1 MNSHYAGGRSRA
13 NNPEKNNMIKKV
25 TISLLLLTAL
35 PVLAMQ
41 PGSSDEERAQHQKQ
55 HTEKMARILNL
66 REDQIAKVE
75 EIMQAQKEAKKAL
88 YKKIAEQRKALQDKT
103 VKKLSTILDENQLG
117 RYEAFTEGMR
127 MARQHKSGKSQ
138 MHYQK

>member
-1 MNSHYAGGRSRA
+1 
-13 NNPEKNNMIKKV
+13 MINIV

-41 PGSSDEERAQHQKQ
+41 PGSSNEERAQNQKQ
-55 HTEKMARILNL
+55 HTEKMAQILNL

-88 YKKIAEQRKALQDKT
+88 
-103 VKKLSTILDENQLG
+103 
-117 RYEAFTEGMR
+117 
-127 MARQHKSGKSQ
+127 
-138 MHYQK
+138 